1 MALASAFAPVSGHVP
16 GPGAKDSTTL
26 TKFGI
31 GGASAKSGRATA
43 KSGRATAKSG
53 RAIVK
58 SGCAPVTT
66 PVPVFGYD
74 GVPFYTGL
82 VSVGRGVF
90 AMQDC
95 HGFWVHVRPIVV
107 DIYKDDEGEG
117 EGDVGDEVEGE
128 GDGVPFYTG
137 LVSVGRGVFAMQDC
151 HGFWVHVRP
160 IVVDIYK
167 DDEGEGEGDVG
178 DEVEGEGDVGD
189 EGEGDVGDEG
199 EGESDDEVEPVVP
212 IAPLVNVR
220 APSAKIV
227 DARGIT
233 RVAVTCRGAD
243 DCDNGH
249 CTFAHPSEG
258 DQRAMFCPD
267 PKCPTQVR
275 LRANKGK
282 LRTYYRWRGARVCN
296 HAHWVV

>member
-1 MALASAFAPVSGHVP
+1 MALASAFAPVSDHVP

-31 GGASAKSGRATA
+31 GGASA

-117 EGDVGDEVEGE
+117 EGD
-128 GDGVPFYTG
+128 
-137 LVSVGRGVFAMQDC
+137 
-151 HGFWVHVRP
+151 
-160 IVVDIYK
+160 
-167 DDEGEGEGDVG
+167 
-178 DEVEGEGDVGD
+178 
-189 EGEGDVGDEG
+189 
-199 EGESDDEVEPVVP
+199 DEVEPVVP

-275 LRANKGK
+275 LRANKVR
-282 LRTYYRWRGARVCN
+282 LRTYYPWCGARVCN

>member
-43 KSGRATAKSG
+43 KSGRA
-53 RAIVK
+53 IVK

-66 PVPVFGYD
+66 PVPVFGY
-74 GVPFYTGL
+74 
-82 VSVGRGVF
+82 
-90 AMQDC
+90 
-95 HGFWVHVRPIVV
+95 
-107 DIYKDDEGEG
+107 
-117 EGDVGDEVEGE
+117 
-128 GDGVPFYTG
+128 DGVPFYTG